1 VIKMSFREH
10 LRRTARA
17 AVTSALALGILLTA
31 IGLASD
37 GIELH
42 AETGRFD
49 SAWLVLI
56 LPVVGLVLSALLS
69 PLSFLL
75 DRLLFRR
82 GH

>member
-1 VIKMSFREH
+1 MSFREH

-17 AVTSALALGILLTA
+17 AVTSALALGVLLAA

-37 GIELH
+37 GIQFH
-42 AETGRFD
+42 AESGRTD

-56 LPVVGLVLSALLS
+56 LPVAWLLLSALLS

-75 DRLLFRR
+75 DRLMFRR
-82 GH
+82 RH